1 MLRGEAGI
9 GKTSLLDYAV
19 AHATDMAMEGALGV
33 ESETGMGFASL
44 YSLLRPLLDAGIA
57 LPAPQ
62 REALAA
68 VFGELSA
75 PPPDRFLVGLAALT
89 LLAGAATNRPLLVV
103 VDDAQWL
110 DVESAQ
116 LLAFVAR
123 RLQADRVAVLLAVR
137 EPVAVDD
144 PLTGLPELRVA
155 GLEEDHAR
163 ELVARSL
170 TATIDP
176 QAVSQVIVESAG
188 NPLALVEFGAEL
200 SADPLG
206 VGLLPTVALPAG
218 PRLEARFARQIRQLP
233 AETQGLLLV
242 GAASAGDPTLIWVA
256 AERLG
261 WAPDAVL
268 AAVDAGFVV
277 TQPVFAFRHPLIRS
291 AVYASATASQRRRV
305 HAVLAEVTDG
315 ETDPDRRAWHLAAAA
330 PGPSEEL
337 AEELE
342 RCAGRAQRRGGLS
355 TQAAFLERSAQMTP
369 DPRRQAE
376 RWLAAAEAAL
386 VGGAPVRARAL
397 MKLARPRLTSP
408 LSQAQASRVEAE
420 LHAFKTEALIPGV
433 LLSAASELAPLDAR
447 LSRDTFAE
455 ALQACLVSCQL
466 TAHVSTAD
474 VGQAALDAPPVAN
487 ASPTLAD
494 LVIDGFGHRFA
505 AGYTAAV
512 PGLRALVSALC
523 TEEAPATGFM
533 RWASLGNNAAAELW
547 DADGYRTMLERLERL
562 QRARGELDALRVT
575 LGGKGH
581 WLMWAG
587 EFEAAERALSEANEI
602 SVALGGDAGVF
613 EILKIELYGWQG
625 RDDEARALAAP
636 TTFQAL
642 EAFGAGIAVNLARIG
657 MSVLCLGQSR
667 YDEALVHAVRLME
680 DDPSPQ
686 GTQSLPEV
694 VEAATRSGEATV
706 AEAALERL
714 TERALATG
722 TPWALGVLARSRALL
737 ATDADAEELYLEAI
751 AQLQQTYVVTDLARA
766 HLLYGEWLRREK
778 RRTDA
783 RGHLHTAHDLFA
795 TMGAAAFAERARI
808 ELAATGARARR
819 SVETRWELTPQ
830 ERQIALVAADGA
842 TNSEIAASLF
852 LSPNT
857 VDYHLRK
864 VYRKLSVTSR
874 RELRQVLVP

>member
-1 MLRGEAGI
+1 MR
-9 GKTSLLDYAV
+9 V
-19 AHATDMAMEGALGV
+19 AYTLGV
-33 ESETGMGFASL
+33 ESEAGMGFAGL
-44 YSLLRPLLDAGIA
+44 YSLLRPLLAAGIP
-57 LPAPQ
+57 LPTPQ
-62 REALAA
+62 RDALAA
-68 VFGELSA
+68 AFGQVSGA
-75 PPPDRFLVGLAALT
+75 PPDRFLVGLAALT
-89 LLAGAATNRPLLVV
+89 LFAGAATQRPLLVA

-116 LLAFVAR
+116 VLAFVAR
-123 RLQADRVAVLLAVR
+123 RLQADRVAVLYAVR

-144 PLTGLPELRVA
+144 PLSGLPELRVT
-155 GLEEDHAR
+155 GLEENHAR

-170 TATIDP
+170 TGSVDP
-176 QAVSQVIVESAG
+176 QAVTQVIVESAG

-206 VGLLPTVALPAG
+206 VGPFPTDALPAG
-218 PRLEARFARQIRQLP
+218 PRLEARFARQLRRLP
-233 AETQGLLLV
+233 SDTQGLLLV
-242 GAASAGDPTLIWVA
+242 GAATAGDPSLIWLA

-261 WAPDAVL
+261 WSPHAIAP
-268 AAVDAGFVV
+268 AVDAGLVV
-277 TQPVFAFRHPLIRS
+277 TQPMFAFRHPLIRS
-291 AVYASATASQRRRV
+291 AVYAAATAAKRRHV
-305 HAVLAEVTDG
+305 HAVLAEVTDP
-315 ETDPDRRAWHLAAAA
+315 ETDPDRRAWHLAAATA
-330 PGPSEEL
+330 GPSESL

-342 RCAGRAQRRGGLS
+342 RCAVRAQRRGGLS
-355 TQAAFLERSAQMTP
+355 TQAAFLERSAEMTP

-376 RWLAAAEAAL
+376 RRVAAAEAAL

-397 MKLARPRLTSP
+397 LALARPHLTSP

-433 LLSAASELAPLDAR
+433 LVSAASELTPLDAR

-455 ALQACLVSCQL
+455 ALQACLVSCQF
-466 TAHVSTAD
+466 TARVSTAD
-474 VGQAALDAPPVAN
+474 VGQAALDAPPVATGS
-487 ASPTLAD
+487 ATMAD

-512 PGLRALVSALC
+512 PGLRALVAALC
-523 TEEAPATGFM
+523 TDEAPSTGFM

-547 DADGYRTMLERLERL
+547 DPDGYRTMLERLERL

-575 LGGKGH
+575 LGGKSH
-581 WLMWAG
+581 CLMWAG
-587 EFEAAERALSEANEI
+587 EFDAAERAQSEANEI
-602 SVALGGDAGVF
+602 SVALGGDPGVF
-613 EILKIELYGWQG
+613 DILKVELYGWQG
-625 RDDEARALAAP
+625 RDDEARTVASPA
-636 TTFQAL
+636 TFLAL
-642 EAFGAGIAVNLARIG
+642 ETFGAGIAVNLARIG
-657 MSVLCLGQSR
+657 LSVLCLGQSR
-667 YDEALVHAVRLME
+667 YDEALVHAARLME

-694 VEAATRSGEATV
+694 VEAAARSGKATV
-706 AEAALERL
+706 AEAALDRL
-714 TERALATG
+714 TERALASA
-722 TPWALGVLARSRALL
+722 TPWALGLLARSRALV
-737 ATDADAEELYLEAI
+737 AADAAAEELYLDAI

-783 RGHLHTAHDLFA
+783 RAHLHTAHDLFA

-808 ELAATGARARR
+808 ELAATGERARRR

-842 TNSEIAASLF
+842 TNGEIAASLF

-864 VYRKLSVTSR
+864 VYRKLSVSSR